1 MPASIISGG
10 SSRSATPLLLDVI
23 RIVFA
28 FLLLCTAPWPA
39 SADDAKPLTTIL
51 LVARPQLRDLNFK
64 DSVVLVMNNI
74 ASAPAGIILNRP
86 TKIAVSKLFDD
97 LERLSKLEDK
107 LYFGGPVAT
116 GAVSFLFR
124 ADTPPERATRVIDGV
139 YFSTSRDLL
148 IELLAR
154 DKPMEQLKIFV
165 GYSGWAPGQLEA
177 EIERGD
183 WSLAPA
189 DLDAIFGKKAEHP
202 WPEQP
207 APDAAHRS

>member
-1 MPASIISGG
+1 
-10 SSRSATPLLLDVI
+10 
-23 RIVFA
+23 
-28 FLLLCTAPWPA
+28 
-39 SADDAKPLTTIL
+39 
-51 LVARPQLRDLNFK
+51 LRDLNFK